1 MSLKRITFWL
11 IPTILLFFIKASRN
25 FKDFLKFLEKYSKLL
40 SIQPLPRFLPPL
52 KFSPS
57 TLPWNWR
64 VFKGTLETPL
74 KFRGFSRVP
83 LKNPWNVLGTL
94 DLDWP
99 LKFNFKVEEPWNSR
113 PQLPSLIPSILGQ
126 FAFYGVIRV
135 RGRPHMTSDYEN
147 WTLLSRIGPIH

>member
-1 MSLKRITFWL
+1 MEES
-11 IPTILLFFIKASRN
+11 
-25 FKDFLKFLEKYSKLL
+25 LKFLEKYSKLL

-99 LKFNFKVEEPWNSR
+99 LNFNFKVEEPWNSR
-113 PQLPSLIPSILGQ
+113 PQLLSLIHPIKNHISLYMIVTIAWSWCIVLIPNGHL
-126 FAFYGVIRV
+126 V
-135 RGRPHMTSDYEN
+135 MS
-147 WTLLSRIGPIH
+147 TLNNYLNI